1 MQEHRAGRRPYCR
14 SPDARF
20 GWNQTAGRVLILRW
34 INRHRLR
41 EAAMKRI
48 ILAPAKSALAIS
60 ALAMSLTAT
69 ALMAQS
75 RPSTVNR
82 PCEASRQIVM
92 ARGAVVLGTG
102 GHTYDRFVR
111 DRSFCEFDEYIEP
124 AWVPS
129 RDAQACFVGYR
140 CKSDSIWD
148 D

>member
-1 MQEHRAGRRPYCR
+1 
-14 SPDARF
+14 
-20 GWNQTAGRVLILRW
+20 
-34 INRHRLR
+34 
-41 EAAMKRI
+41 MKRI
-48 ILAPAKSALAIS
+48 MSALAVS
-60 ALAMSLTAT
+60 LRAVSLLGMSLTAT
-69 ALMAQS
+69 AVLAQS

-111 DRSFCEFDEYIEP
+111 DRSFCEFNEYTEP

-140 CKSDSIWD
+140 CKSDATWD